1 MYRAYAGK
9 QTWNDIDGKYRDACE
24 NIQQLKPGQAM
35 YGGDAF
41 WNSYWNLNGLWSI
54 VSPEIIDNWVT
65 TQLEM
70 YRHTGWTSKGPAGI
84 EYSGIMEG
92 SHEVALMVAAYQK
105 KIRKD
110 GDAIYE
116 AVHKMVTNPGGE
128 HPCGGTYGQI
138 DLDAYARYG
147 YMPSE
152 INVVSKTLDYAY
164 DDFCVSQ
171 LAKALGKKKDA
182 TFLEKRSMNYK
193 NVFHPEYKYVCRRD
207 SLGNWDD
214 QFDVFS
220 NAGFIEGNS
229 GNTLVCTS

>member
-1 MYRAYAGK
+1 MGAYVTYKTAENEEILIQTGLSLVSIEGARQNLEKEMIRPFRWDFEACVNNARQTWNSLLGKIKVEGGKEQDKRKFYTNLYRAYAGK

-105 KIRKD
+105 
-110 GDAIYE
+110 
-116 AVHKMVTNPGGE
+116 
-128 HPCGGTYGQI
+128 
-138 DLDAYARYG
+138 RYVKTG
-147 YMPSE
+147 MPFT
-152 INVVSKTLDYAY
+152 KPFT
-164 DDFCVSQ
+164 
-171 LAKALGKKKDA
+171 K
-182 TFLEKRSMNYK
+182 
-193 NVFHPEYKYVCRRD
+193 
-207 SLGNWDD
+207 W
-214 QFDVFS
+214 
-220 NAGFIEGNS
+220 
-229 GNTLVCTS
+229 

>member
-1 MYRAYAGK
+1 MGAYVTYKTAENEEILIQTGLSLVSIEGARQNLEKEMIRPFGWDFEACVNNARQTWNSLLGKIKVEGGKEQDKRKFYTNLYRAYAGK

-105 KIRKD
+105 KIRK
-110 GDAIYE
+110 E
-116 AVHKMVTNPGGE
+116 
-128 HPCGGTYGQI
+128 
-138 DLDAYARYG
+138 
-147 YMPSE
+147 
-152 INVVSKTLDYAY
+152 
-164 DDFCVSQ
+164 
-171 LAKALGKKKDA
+171 
-182 TFLEKRSMNYK
+182 
-193 NVFHPEYKYVCRRD
+193 
-207 SLGNWDD
+207 
-214 QFDVFS
+214 
-220 NAGFIEGNS
+220 
-229 GNTLVCTS
+229 